1 MKNVFNKVK
10 ELVMKNKEISILV
23 LLVIIIGGGFAIK
36 TIFFDKKETKNEEK
50 VEEKKEEKEEIVE
63 PVKKLQ
69 IIDLDSTTR
78 PVGVMYDNVKAALPQ
93 AGLNDAY
100 LVYEIIVEGGFTRLF
115 ALFKDSNTEMI
126 GPVRSLRHYYI
137 DYALENNAV
146 LAHFGQSPK
155 AESDLSALGINNLNG
170 MINPGSMYWRDSKVT
185 KAPHN
190 AFTSMTNIRTQM
202 EKLGYNKEV
211 TDTLL
216 NYSVDEID
224 LSLMEGAVVA
234 NNIEIPYS
242 YSHKTTYE
250 YDIVNK
256 VYKRSMN
263 GNAHVD
269 RITGVQY
276 TVKNIIVYNV
286 KNYNLPDVE
295 NKGRQDLSNI
305 GTGLGYY
312 ISNGYAVPITY
323 EKTSRA
329 GKTVYKYMNG
339 EEINVNDGNTYIQIQ
354 PSNKVTVIQ

>member
-1 MKNVFNKVK
+1 MKKLFNKIK
-10 ELVMKNKEISILV
+10 EFVIKNKEISILL
-23 LLVIIIGGGFAIK
+23 LLVIIIGGGFGIK
-36 TIFFDKKETKNEEK
+36 TLLFDKKENKKQNKTEEK
-50 VEEKKEEKEEIVE
+50 VEEKEEIVE

-69 IIDLDSTTR
+69 IIDLESTTR
-78 PVGVMYDNVKAALPQ
+78 PVGVMYDNVKGALPQ

-115 ALFKDSNTEMI
+115 ALFKDVNTEMI

-137 DYALENNAV
+137 DYALENDAV

-170 MINPGSMYWRDSKVT
+170 MINPGNMYYRDSKIT

-202 EKLGYNKEV
+202 EKLGYNKDV
-211 TDTLL
+211 KDTLL

-224 LSLMEGAVVA
+224 LSVLEGAVIA

-250 YDIVNK
+250 YDALNK

-263 GNAHVD
+263 GKAHVD

-276 TVKNIIVYNV
+276 NVKNIIVYNV
-286 KNYNLPDVE
+286 RNYDLIDGE

-323 EKTSRA
+323 EKNSRA

-339 EEINVNDGNTYIQIQ
+339 EEIKVNDGNTYIQIQ
-354 PSNKVTVIQ
+354 PSTRSTVIQ